1 MDRRDEFVEGH
12 RDPRGEAERHA
23 TTGGAAAA
31 GAATGAAAG
40 AMAGPP
46 GAVAGALGGAAIGAA
61 SERVMHAGEHAGGGA
76 GDRWAGADAGMAGRP
91 PASRD
96 QSAGTQ
102 NVSTMHEGE
111 RVIELREEQLVAHK
125 DMREMGQVQLRKYVE
140 EGPGRLEVQA
150 YREEVE
156 IEHVPV
162 GQVVRERVAP
172 WEEGDALIVP
182 VYEEQLVVVKRLFL
196 REQLRIRRVAT
207 TELQVFEDTLRRER
221 LEIEDPTASGLVREQ
236 FPTDTTPGAAS
247 MPPQADMSH
256 TEMGSRD
263 EMVEADHATMQRTEP
278 GEESGFLEKLVRKAL
293 Q

>member
-1 MDRRDEFVEGH
+1 MDRRDEFVEG
-12 RDPRGEAERHA
+12 RGDPRGEPERHA

-40 AMAGPP
+40 AIAGSP
-46 GAVAGALGGAAIGAA
+46 GAVPGALGGAAIGAA
-61 SERVMHAGEHAGGGA
+61 SERVMHAGGGA
-76 GDRWAGADAGMAGRP
+76 GDRWAGADAGMADRP

-96 QSAGTQ
+96 QRAGTQ
-102 NVSTMHEGE
+102 NVSTIHEGE

-256 TEMGSRD
+256 TDMRSHD
-263 EMVEADHATMQRTEP
+263 EVVDADDATTQRTEP
-278 GEESGFLEKLVRKAL
+278 QEESGFLEKLVRKAL